1 MNKKS
6 REKKSRI
13 MNLIIRDMA
22 SRDWKIWIENF
33 WLEEGVENPE
43 KALREAIQDFLKS
56 GTEASEAALSY
67 ACDCFN
73 WGDAMSFVPDEVFA
87 RHGLRKISDYGAV
100 DINVEHDEILCVEEC
115 EE

>member
-33 WLEEGVENPE
+33 WLEEGVR
-43 KALREAIQDFLKS
+43 LRGGGYQC
-56 GTEASEAALSY
+56 GT
-67 ACDCFN
+67 
-73 WGDAMSFVPDEVFA
+73 
-87 RHGLRKISDYGAV
+87 R
-100 DINVEHDEILCVEEC
+100 
-115 EE
+115 